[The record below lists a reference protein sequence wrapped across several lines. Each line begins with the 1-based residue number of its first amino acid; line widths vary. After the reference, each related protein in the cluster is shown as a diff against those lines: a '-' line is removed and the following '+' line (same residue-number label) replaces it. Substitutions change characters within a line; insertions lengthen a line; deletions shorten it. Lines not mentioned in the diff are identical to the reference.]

1 LLNKLTFANL
11 GHRPVRTLLS
21 ILAIAVE
28 VTMILTLVG
37 VSNGTLHESARRAR
51 GTGADILVRPPGTSA
66 ISSVSSA
73 PMSDKLVD
81 VFRAEPHVV
90 MVTGTIVQPLELFD
104 TLTGLNMDEF
114 ARMSGGFRFVQGGL
128 PTQDTDLIIDEP
140 YAREKHLQV
149 GSTLKLISQEWHVSG
164 IYEPGKLARICA
176 RLEALQRFTANAHRL
191 SQIYLKV
198 DDPNQAQA
206 IVDSLRAKYPGY
218 QIYTLEYYT
227 SLLSVNSLGLLR
239 NFIYVVIGIAMI
251 VGFIVVFMA
260 MYTAVLERTR
270 EIGILK
276 AVGSSSGLILNMILR
291 ETLLL
296 AVIGTAV
303 GILLTY
309 LTQWLI
315 VHFAPGGMTQETVYK
330 WWPITGA
337 IAIVGSLIGAIIPGI
352 KAVRQDATEALSYE

>member
-1 LLNKLTFANL
+1 MLNKLTFANL

-66 ISSVSSA
+66 LSTVSSS

-81 VFRAEPHVV
+81 VFRAEPHIV

-114 ARMSGGFRFVQGGL
+114 AKMSGGFRFVQGGL
-128 PTQDTDLIIDEP
+128 PVQDTDLIIDEP

-176 RLEALQRFTANAHRL
+176 RLEALQRFTANTHRL

-239 NFIYVVIGIAMI
+239 NFTYVVIGIAMI

-276 AVGSSSGLILNMILR
+276 AVGSSSGLILNMLLR

-296 AVIGTAV
+296 AVIGTV
-303 GILLTY
+303 GGILLTY
-309 LTQWLI
+309 LTQWLM

-330 WWPITGA
+330 WWPITGVIA
-337 IAIVGSLIGAIIPGI
+337 IAGSLIGAIIPGI